1 MTRVRPTWPDLPAS
15 IRTAIEARLG
25 AKVTSWVSHDGGFSP
40 GLASVLTTER
50 GPVFVKT
57 AAPGQAR
64 ALRLHRKEAAKA
76 ASLPAG
82 VPSPAFLWSLDV
94 SDDGG
99 SADVVRPD
107 DGDTAVVGP
116 DATAGPDTPAEP
128 EQWAVLAFEP
138 VHGRAVRTNP
148 WDLDDVGLL
157 ARLALEIGEHSAP
170 DGDVFP
176 DLGDHTWPE
185 AQALADERPQGLA
198 TYDPWFAEHVDLI
211 AQVAASDRQA
221 EAFAGDRLVHADFR
235 ADNVL
240 ILGPDEQP
248 RGVVVDWPHAAR
260 GAAFLDLVGMLPAMH
275 ALGGP
280 APSEVLERTPLP
292 VGTDPEAVVTWAAV
306 LAAYFVHGSL
316 QEPPPGIPHLRQF
329 QRVQAEA
336 SIGWLRELIRA
347 G

>member
-1 MTRVRPTWPDLPAS
+1 MTRVRPTWPDLPAP
-15 IRTAIEARLG
+15 IRTAIEDRLG
-25 AKVTSWVSHDGGFSP
+25 AKVTSWVSHDGGYSP

-57 AAPGQAR
+57 AAPGQTE

-94 SDDGG
+94 PAGG
-99 SADVVRPD
+99 V
-107 DGDTAVVGP
+107 TGP
-116 DATAGPDTPAEP
+116 DAPT
-128 EQWAVLAFEP
+128 WAVLAFEP
-138 VHGRAVRTNP
+138 VDGRAVRTDP
-148 WDLDDVGLL
+148 WDLDDVDLL
-157 ARLALEIGEHSAP
+157 ARLALEIGEHPAP
-170 DGDVFP
+170 EGDVFHSSA
-176 DLGDHTWPE
+176 DHAWPQ
-185 AQALADERPQGLA
+185 AQLLADERPQGLA
-198 TYDPWFAEHVDLI
+198 TYDPWFAAHLDLI
-211 AQVAASDRQA
+211 AQVAAPERRA

-240 ILGPDEQP
+240 VLGPDDRP

-280 APSEVLERTPLP
+280 APQEVLDRTPLP
-292 VGTDPEAVVTWAAV
+292 RGTDPEAVATQVAV

-336 SIGWLRELIRA
+336 CIAWLRELL